1 MRLGHY
7 APLPSPPPTKA
18 LGGRLPWGPS
28 GFARSHQLA
37 VHLSPMS
44 NPYHQHPNDLVL
56 GLGDHPVV
64 TDAVLPELAK
74 AIPV

>member
-1 MRLGHY
+1 
-7 APLPSPPPTKA
+7 
-18 LGGRLPWGPS
+18 
-28 GFARSHQLA
+28 
-37 VHLSPMS
+37 MS

-56 GLGDHPVV
+56 DLRDHPVV